1 MYDLRDGE
9 RKRGQKKIDDFFSFK
24 KTRIAQQVIVDKRGV

>member
-1 MYDLRDGE
+1 MEKEKED
-9 RKRGQKKIDDFFSFK
+9 DDFFSFK